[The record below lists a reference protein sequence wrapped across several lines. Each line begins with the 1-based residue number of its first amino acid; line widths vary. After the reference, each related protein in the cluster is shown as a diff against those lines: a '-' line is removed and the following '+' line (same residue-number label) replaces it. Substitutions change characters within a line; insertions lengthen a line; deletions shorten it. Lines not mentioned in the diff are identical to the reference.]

1 MWLQTPNFE
10 GEKEGKRGGMSI
22 ARLDD
27 IACGCA
33 MHRLSY
39 MRCAVSSLCS
49 NPREINS
56 VLACYVGRWRRQISP
71 EKLIRLRLCA
81 APERESDIRGA
92 TTATLCSSGDAHYP
106 AADKPETSDP
116 RAVYMNYSYLG
127 EHGWQ
132 KGDIFFLGEDWGIAV
147 IKFKWRS
154 RSLGVMR

>member
-56 VLACYVGRWRRQISP
+56 VLACYVGRWRRQIFTGKTNP
-71 EKLIRLRLCA
+71 PPIM
-81 APERESDIRGA
+81 RG
-92 TTATLCSSGDAHYP
+92 TRTRKRHQGSHDGDALLFRRRTLSRRRQ
-106 AADKPETSDP
+106 AETSDP

-132 KGDIFFLGEDWGIAV
+132 KGDIFFLGEDWGKAV